1 MKAATPRR
9 AARLAPES
17 AKRLAPEVVMVD
29 GWGVGV
35 EVAYFEVVPTAVV
48 VAGAVVLYTG

>member
-9 AARLAPES
+9 AARLAPER

-29 GWGVGV
+29 GVGV

-48 VAGAVVLYTG
+48 VHGAVVLCTG